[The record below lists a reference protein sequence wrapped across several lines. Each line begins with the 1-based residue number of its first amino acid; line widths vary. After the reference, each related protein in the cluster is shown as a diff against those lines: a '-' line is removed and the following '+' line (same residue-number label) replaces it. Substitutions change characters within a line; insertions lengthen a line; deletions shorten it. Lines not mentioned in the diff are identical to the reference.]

1 MFKEKVIHHRM
12 TTQLVVQVH
21 MYISEVVLGL
31 LVLDATAT
39 VVAKTCHSF
48 WSNYSDLTR
57 PHPKW
62 WFSKGNPRLFQ
73 GNLLVGEVLFPW
85 KSKTIK

>member
-48 WSNYSDLTR
+48 WSNYGDLTR
-57 PHPKW
+57 PGPPN
-62 WFSKGNPRLFQ
+62 G
-73 GNLLVGEVLFPW
+73 GLVREIPGYFREICWLVKYYSPG
-85 KSKTIK
+85 SQRP